1 MARVHPTAILM
12 NSSNG
17 LMKER
22 PFITMARIIIEKA
35 VNANSLSTI
44 PMPKIPRMTRQ
55 KAVWGFSILIWT
67 RAKMLERNNSIVTMM
82 SMLAVRRL
90 RRRALM
96 GFLTEDAVNMA
107 TDVMMSKTRTRTII
121 TKNITQNAIN
131 PPILKCDPD
140 GSEVLLVEML
150 LVRFSINV
158 GPLYALSLTLNRIN
172 KTRLMYT
179 TATLEWCPSAPHQQ
193 LRLEIYYTKSRPQ
206 HPHDVRGKGALVC
219 LPIAII

>member
-1 MARVHPTAILM
+1 MTARVHPTAILM

-17 LMKER
+17 LMKEI

-55 KAVWGFSILIWT
+55 KAVWGFSTLMWT

-82 SMLAVRRL
+82 SMLAARRL

-107 TDVMMSKTRTRTII
+107 TDVIMSKTRTRKII
-121 TKNITQNAIN
+121 TKYITQNASS

-140 GSEVLLVEML
+140 ESEELLVGML

-158 GPLYALSLTLNRIN
+158 AHFPL
-172 KTRLMYT
+172 
-179 TATLEWCPSAPHQQ
+179 
-193 LRLEIYYTKSRPQ
+193 
-206 HPHDVRGKGALVC
+206 
-219 LPIAII
+219 